1 MKALKISAVLTAA
14 VMSAAML
21 CPAFAADANAAQK
34 NTEDKPV
41 YAALGDSIAYGYGL
55 DDRADSYAA
64 LTAKAIN
71 ANEYYDLTQCGA
83 DAADVIEIVSDN
95 SDKIAQADVITL
107 SVGANSL
114 FIPFLRTAAEYAG
127 VDFPD
132 TEISADKFAD
142 SITPEVVLMLYLAY
156 SNKKSPETAA
166 LNKEFQT
173 FTADW
178 NTLIDDIR
186 EINPD
191 AELVVTG
198 YFNPYRHWNFKRL
211 GINMG
216 DIVQTY
222 IDKMNRF
229 IDVSCAKRY
238 LIADISDVGKD
249 NFPDI
254 IHFENNKFDPHPDA
268 DGHRI
273 IADAVVS
280 VLKTRRSL

>member
-1 MKALKISAVLTAA
+1 VKTLKISAVLTA
-14 VMSAAML
+14 VMLSASML
-21 CPAFAADANAAQK
+21 VSAFAADTETAQK
-34 NTEDKPV
+34 ESENKPI

-55 DDRADSYAA
+55 EDRDDSYAA
-64 LTAKAIN
+64 QTAKALN
-71 ANEYYDLTQCGA
+71 ADVFYDLTQCGA
-83 DAADVIEIVSDN
+83 NAADISEVVSDN
-95 SDKIAQADVITL
+95 SDKLAQADVITL

-127 VDFPD
+127 ADFPD
-132 TEISADKFAD
+132 TEISADKLAD
-142 SITPEVVLMLYLAY
+142 SITPEVVLKLYLAY

-166 LNKEFQT
+166 LNKEFRD

-211 GINMG
+211 GIHMG
-216 DIVQTY
+216 DIIQSY

-229 IDVSCAKRY
+229 IDISCAKRY

-249 NFPDI
+249 NYPDI
-254 IHFENNKFDPHPDA
+254 VHFENNNFDPHPDA
-268 DGHRI
+268 DGHKI
-273 IADAVVS
+273 IADAVIS
-280 VLKTRRSL
+280 VLKTRRNL